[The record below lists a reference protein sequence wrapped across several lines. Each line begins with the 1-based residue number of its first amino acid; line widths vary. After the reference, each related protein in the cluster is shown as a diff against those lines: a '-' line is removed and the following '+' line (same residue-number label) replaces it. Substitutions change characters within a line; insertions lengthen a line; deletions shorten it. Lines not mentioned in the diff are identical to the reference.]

1 MKQVLK
7 KNIIEANH
15 IDVSKPILSLVLDMN
30 SLLKNSLVDR
40 RINSKGEVYGAVMQV
55 LIKLKKFLE
64 MRDWD
69 FIYACYD
76 GYNSGV
82 LRWNIYE
89 DYKIARGKDYGGA
102 SKMTDYE
109 RYMSEYAKK
118 VIEYSKKKSST
129 RNNNDDDE
137 IFERQREIIFEIF
150 ENLFIRQFIYDSVE
164 GDDLIAY
171 KVLNK
176 KPNEKICIVS
186 SDRDLTQL
194 INDDVCIYL
203 LDLRKFITPETHIK
217 IMGYPHENVVI
228 KKILCGDDSDSIK
241 GIKGI
246 GEKTFFNL
254 YPQARTEKI
263 DLERILAISKA
274 DVDKRLSEH
283 KKPLKTHENVLKRV
297 TDGCQGENIYE
308 INEKLINLSKP
319 MLTDEAKDGMDEELY
334 APIDPDGRGFKELYA
349 IINKYG
355 IDELKDDDKF
365 GKFFSPFNKLLD
377 KENKYRINLE
387 KK

>member
-1 MKQVLK
+1 
-7 KNIIEANH
+7 
-15 IDVSKPILSLVLDMN
+15 
-30 SLLKNSLVDR
+30 
-40 RINSKGEVYGAVMQV
+40 
-55 LIKLKKFLE
+55 

-297 TDGCQGENIYE
+297 TDGCQGKNIYE

-319 MLTDEAKDGMDEELY
+319 MLTDEAKEGMDEELY